1 MNNRCGELGTM
12 AVPVGLKSP
21 GALLPRIA
29 LIVAVLTLAACG
41 DKPQPP
47 APPAKLFQQER
58 GALDKAKG
66 EEQTEAKSAE
76 DLKREEEKQT
86 K

>member
-1 MNNRCGELGTM
+1 MKTIP
-12 AVPVGLKSP
+12 AGLKPASS
-21 GALLPRIA
+21 LLPGIA
-29 LIVAVLTLAACG
+29 LIAATLILAACG
-41 DKPQPP
+41 GKPQPPQPP
-47 APPAKLFQQER
+47 APQTAPTQLFQQER

-66 EEQTEAKSAE
+66 VEQTEAKSAE

>member
-1 MNNRCGELGTM
+1 METIP
-12 AVPVGLKSP
+12 AGLKPAS
-21 GALLPRIA
+21 GLLPGIA
-29 LIVAVLTLAACG
+29 LIAATLILAACG
-41 DKPQPP
+41 GKPQSPQPP
-47 APPAKLFQQER
+47 APQTAPTQMFQQER

-66 EEQTEAKSAE
+66 VEQTEAKSAE